1 MDCPTSQ
8 LFDSK
13 YIRVFDLQYEEGK
26 HYYDA
31 TRHTRDDLVALK
43 TDEEFR
49 NHIADG
55 VSLCVILKNEGK
67 EDRILLNREFRY
79 PLGRFVTSVPAGLID
94 DRDKEGKRE
103 QAAFTAACRELT
115 EETGLI
121 FSDGDEIGMLNPCL
135 FSSPGMTD
143 EANAVVRI
151 VLHEKDL
158 SKLGHE
164 GAEGTELFDGFCL
177 ADRDEARRMM
187 RSEPVSVQ
195 TWICLAAFVF
205 GL

>member
-1 MDCPTSQ
+1 MNCPITE

-13 YIRVFDLQYEEGK
+13 YIRVFDLQYAEGK

-31 TRHTRDDLVALK
+31 TRHTREDLVATK
-43 TDEEFR
+43 TDEEFDA
-49 NHIADG
+49 HIADG
-55 VSLCVILKNEGK
+55 VNLCVILRNEGE

-94 DRDKEGKRE
+94 EEDKPGGRE
-103 QAAFTAACRELT
+103 AAAFTAACRELT
-115 EETGLI
+115 EETGLT
-121 FSDGDEIGMLNPCL
+121 FTDGDEIGMLNPCL

-143 EANAVVRI
+143 EANAVVRL
-151 VLHEKDL
+151 VLREKDL
-158 SKLGHE
+158 SALGH
-164 GAEGTELFDGFCL
+164 GGSVGTELFDGFVL
-177 ADRDEARRMM
+177 AGREEARKMLM
-187 RSEPVSVQ
+187 TVPVSVQ